1 MRSLCEKCC
10 RPVMPPEKCGSG
22 RGSVHSPDLN
32 LSDGRSY
39 DLCITFHFFPGR
51 SMQPAEKN
59 AVSVGEALKEIVFGA
74 ADHFRDSAEG
84 IVIVEFTDDRRAE
97 LIWHASFQKKGN
109 ASLNS
114 LH

>member
-1 MRSLCEKCC
+1 
-10 RPVMPPEKCGSG
+10 MPPEKCGSG